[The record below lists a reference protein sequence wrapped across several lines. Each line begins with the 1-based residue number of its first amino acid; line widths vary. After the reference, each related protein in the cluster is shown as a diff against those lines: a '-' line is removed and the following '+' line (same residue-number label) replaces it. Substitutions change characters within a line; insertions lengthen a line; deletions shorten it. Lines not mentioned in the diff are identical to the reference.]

1 MEGSHE
7 AEQQVKDPQRDMDL
21 TPAQASGKR
30 KRSLSI
36 TAKSAVD
43 NPSDRKKPKQAAASV
58 PAGCSSSS
66 RPSLQNLP
74 VELLE
79 SIFLY
84 SMNLALPRSS
94 PLIGVKLS
102 AKATRLQVFI
112 MGFDDTWSQCFGI
125 PKKDLYRELWMNKER
140 LEGDDALQSALLCSP
155 WVDTDFILEAQQ
167 TWADKHAVGKCYRH
181 YKDTWYDDW
190 RIWLDLEDGTW
201 DNNYDARYTYRLH
214 ALQHE
219 QGLLNFNSRT
229 CFEADYERA
238 RQLPPKPERFSPD
251 RIWGTSDTHVDV
263 RMPIDLITGPW
274 DEEKTRLLFWMRRA
288 GVSLRTDPP
297 SHLAYSS
304 EVKLAC
310 LDAAVICAE
319 NPDPLI
325 INCLIGPW
333 IFVDL
338 PEDDKQKRRVQ
349 LCNRIE
355 RGSEPPNMM
364 CVLKDILKDMDR
376 SRSELLCRHKEV
388 QRDLF
393 YMTYP
398 GEPGDDMDPYERWY
412 GDGY

>member
-1 MEGSHE
+1 MGHDNLIVMESVPSMEGAYE

-21 TPAQASGKR
+21 TPAQASGKH

-43 NPSDRKKPKQAAASV
+43 NPSDRKKPKQAAI
-58 PAGCSSSS
+58 SSS
-66 RPSLQNLP
+66 
-74 VELLE
+74 
-79 SIFLY
+79 
-84 SMNLALPRSS
+84 
-94 PLIGVKLS
+94 
-102 AKATRLQVFI
+102 
-112 MGFDDTWSQCFGI
+112 
-125 PKKDLYRELWMNKER
+125 
-140 LEGDDALQSALLCSP
+140 LLCSP
-155 WVDTDFILEAQQ
+155 WMHIDFILEAQQ
-167 TWADKHAVGKCYRH
+167 AWADKYAAGRCYRH
-181 YKDTWYDDW
+181 YKDTWYDDE
-190 RIWLDLEDGTW
+190 RIWLDLEHGAW
-201 DNNYDARYTYRLH
+201 ENNYDARYIYRLH

-219 QGLLNFNSRT
+219 RGSLKFNSRA

-251 RIWGTSDTHVDV
+251 RIWGTSDTLIDI

-274 DEEKTRLLFWMRRA
+274 DEEKKTRRLFWMRRA

-325 INCLIGPW
+325 INCLIGLW
-333 IFVDL
+333 IFFDL
-338 PEDDKQKRRVQ
+338 PEDDRQKRRVQ

-355 RGSEPPNMM
+355 RASDPPNMM
-364 CVLKDILKDMDR
+364 G
-376 SRSELLCRHKEV
+376 EV

-412 GDGY
+412 GDGD

>member
-1 MEGSHE
+1 MEGAHE
-7 AEQQVKDPQRDMDL
+7 AEQQAKDHQRDMDL

-43 NPSDRKKPKQAAASV
+43 SPSDRKKAKEAAASV
-58 PAGCSSSS
+58 RAGCTSSSP
-66 RPSLQNLP
+66 PSLQNLP

-94 PLIGVKLS
+94 PLIGAKLS

-112 MGFDDTWSQCFGI
+112 MGFDDFWSQCFGI
-125 PKKDLYRELWMNKER
+125 PKKDLHRMLWMKKEK
-140 LEGDDALQSALLCSP
+140 LKGDDALQSALLCSP
-155 WVDTDFILEAQQ
+155 WVHIDLILEAQQ
-167 TWADKHAVGKCYRH
+167 AWADKYAAGRCYQH

-190 RIWLDLEDGTW
+190 RIWLDLEDDAW
-201 DNNYDARYTYRLH
+201 DDNYDARYTYRLH

-219 QGLLNFNSRT
+219 QGSWKFNSRA

-251 RIWGTSDTHVDV
+251 RIWGTSDTLIDI

-274 DEEKTRLLFWMRRA
+274 DEEKTRRLFWMRRA
-288 GVSLRTDPP
+288 GVGLTTDPP

-333 IFVDL
+333 IFIDL

-355 RGSEPPNMM
+355 RGSDSPTIM
-364 CVLKDILKDMDR
+364 CVLQDILKDMDR

-388 QRDLF
+388 HRELF

-412 GDGY
+412 GDGD